1 MHSIFTKKY
10 FLIFFEEEQSV
21 SVAEENMLVVDNGK
35 NEIGTKVLVKY
46 GKKSY
51 PAVIKAKGIA
61 GFIILF
67 YFL

>member
-1 MHSIFTKKY
+1 
-10 FLIFFEEEQSV
+10 
-21 SVAEENMLVVDNGK
+21 MLVVDDGK
-35 NEIGTKVLVKY
+35 PEIGTKMLVKY

-61 GFIILF
+61 GLIILF

>member
-1 MHSIFTKKY
+1 
-10 FLIFFEEEQSV
+10 
-21 SVAEENMLVVDNGK
+21 MLVVDDGK
-35 NEIGTKVLVKY
+35 PEIGTKMLVKY

-61 GFIILF
+61 ELIILF